1 MKTTQ
6 LRLYSL
12 FMTIVFTLQSWAQKY
27 YKEEI
32 DDDDV
37 RTKNI
42 DEEELEPF
50 PNYFDDFISHISCN
64 DIIFIFTTICAI
76 LVFRKIWKGC
86 SYLIVMVALLF
97 YFLSI

>member
-1 MKTTQ
+1 M
-6 LRLYSL
+6 S
-12 FMTIVFTLQSWAQKY
+12 IVFTLQSWAQR

-37 RTKNI
+37 RIKKI

-50 PNYFDDFISHISCN
+50 PNYFDDFISHISFYDC
-64 DIIFIFTTICAI
+64 ILVFTTICAI

-97 YFLSI
+97 YYLSN

>member
-12 FMTIVFTLQSWAQKY
+12 FMTIVFTLQSWAQR

-37 RTKNI
+37 RIKKI

>member
-1 MKTTQ
+1 
-6 LRLYSL
+6 
-12 FMTIVFTLQSWAQKY
+12 MTIVFTLQSWAQR

-32 DDDDV
+32 DDDYV

-50 PNYFDDFISHISCN
+50 PNYFDDFISHISFY
-64 DIIFIFTTICAI
+64 DFILVFTTICAI

-86 SYLIVMVALLF
+86 SYLIIMVALLF
-97 YFLSI
+97 FYLSK

>member
-1 MKTTQ
+1 MNTIQ

-12 FMTIVFTLQSWAQKY
+12 FIAIVFTLQSWAQK

-50 PNYFDDFISHISCN
+50 PNYFDDFLSHISCN
-64 DIIFIFTTICAI
+64 DIIFIITTLSAI

-97 YFLSI
+97 FYLSK